1 MKNPAKKL
9 LCCTLLLAAGNG
21 CFGAGPG
28 AKSGGLF
35 NPGEWKAVSNDKLD
49 TLRGG
54 FETGNGMTV
63 SFGLIRTVTINGD
76 VVNRTSFNL
85 PDVSKISAEQA
96 RVVSAAIAETS
107 VVQNGVGNVVSESV
121 RSQLTG
127 GTLIQNSLNN
137 QTIQTLTVI
146 NAGVNSLGLF
156 KSLNLQNALKDSLF
170 GSLGSR

>member
-9 LCCTLLLAAGNG
+9 LCCALLLAAGNG

-28 AKSGGLF
+28 AKSGGLV
-35 NPGEWKAVSNDKLD
+35 NPSDWKAVSHDKLD

-54 FETGNGMTV
+54 FETANGMTV
-63 SFGLIRTVTINGD
+63 SFGLVRTVTINGD

-107 VVQNGVGNVVSESV
+107 VIQNGSGNVVSESV

-156 KSLNLQNALKDSLF
+156 KTINLQGILKDALF
-170 GSLGSR
+170 GSFGSR